1 MTSLHCTKH
10 HGLGNDFLVALA
22 LRVPDDAAALAR
34 RVCARRTG
42 VGADGLI
49 VGVPSDRP
57 GIDLVMHLWN
67 ADGSVAEI
75 SGNGIRCLAQA
86 EARRRGLT
94 AVDLCIETLAGDR
107 IVAVSPGPEPDTVH
121 ASVQMGSARP
131 GPQLEG
137 TPHAPSVDARKA
149 VTVDLG
155 NPHLVI
161 LVDDP
166 GAVDLDTAGPII
178 ESRFPG
184 GMNVHF
190 VAPTIDGG
198 LRLRVWE
205 RGAGITD
212 ACGTGAVAAAYAAHG
227 WGLVGDRVRVSMPG
241 GDAEVILGEQ
251 LTLVGPSVYI
261 ADVVVPT
268 EASTRG

>member
-1 MTSLHCTKH
+1 MRALHCTKH

-22 LRVPDDAAALAR
+22 LHVPDDAPALAR
-34 RVCARRTG
+34 HACARRTG

-49 VGVPSDRP
+49 VGVPSGRP
-57 GIDLVMHLWN
+57 GVDLIMHLWN

-75 SGNGIRCLAQA
+75 SGNGIRCLAHA
-86 EARRRGLT
+86 EARRRGVT
-94 AVDLCIETLAGDR
+94 TVDLCIETLAGDR
-107 IVAVSPGPEPDTVH
+107 HVAVTPGADADTVR
-121 ASVQMGSARP
+121 ASVGMGAARP

-137 TPHAPSVDARKA
+137 TPHAPTVVAEQA

-155 NPHLVI
+155 NPHVVI

-166 GAVDLDTAGPII
+166 GEVDLEIAGPLI
-178 ESRFPG
+178 ESGFPG
-184 GMNVHF
+184 GINVHF

-205 RGAGITD
+205 RGAGVTE
-212 ACGTGAVAAAYAAHG
+212 ACGSGAVAAAYAAHE

-241 GDAEVILGEQ
+241 GDAEVIVGEE
-251 LTLVGPSVYI
+251 LTLIGPSVYV
-261 ADVVVPT
+261 ADVVLPV
-268 EASTRG
+268 EAVARG

>member
-1 MTSLHCTKH
+1 MTALHCTKH

-49 VGVPSDRP
+49 VGTPSSRP
-57 GIDLVMHLWN
+57 GVDLVMHLWN

-75 SGNGIRCLAQA
+75 SGNGIRCLAHA
-86 EARRRGLT
+86 ESRRRGS
-94 AVDLCIETLAGDR
+94 AVDLVIETLAGDR
-107 IVAVSPGPEPDTVH
+107 RVVVEPSDDLDVVR
-121 ASVQMGSARP
+121 ASVTMGAARP

-137 TPHAPSVDARKA
+137 TPHAPTVDARRA
-149 VTVDLG
+149 ATVDIG

-166 GAVDLDTAGPII
+166 STVDVSVAGPAI

-184 GMNVHF
+184 GINVHF

-205 RGAGITD
+205 RGAGITE
-212 ACGTGAVAAAYAAHG
+212 ACGSGAVAAAHVAHA
-227 WGLVGDRVRVSMPG
+227 WGLVGEHVRVAMPG
-241 GDAEVILGEQ
+241 GDAEVVVGEE
-251 LTLVGPSVYI
+251 LTLIGPSVYV
-261 ADVVVPT
+261 ADVSFPL
-268 EASTRG
+268 EAGARG